1 MFSRHTFH
9 RLTLHRTLF
18 MGVCF
23 LALLI
28 GCGSPAPKVYHVGVM
43 SGLDYFSGSLD
54 GFKAKMTE
62 LGYQEGKNITYDIQR
77 TNVDPPKEAAI
88 LKKFVD
94 DKVDLIFS
102 FPTEVSLA
110 AKAATKGTNVP
121 VVFAD
126 AVVEDTSLI
135 DSVSQPGGNIT
146 GVRFAGQALAVKRL
160 EILHEL
166 APNAKRIWVTF
177 LKGYPI
183 VEPELQVLRPAAA
196 SMALTLVEVP
206 ATSIADIQSDL
217 DAREKSADIGID
229 AMLIIPEP
237 LTVSIEPFA
246 IFAKFASRHNLPV
259 GGTDL
264 NTGQYRSLF
273 GLTPDNVVSGQQA
286 AFLADKIFRGTPAG
300 TLPVVT
306 PENVFVIDYR
316 VAQGLG
322 LTVNDGLLQM
332 ANQVIR

>member
-1 MFSRHTFH
+1 MFSHHTFH

-18 MGVCF
+18 IGVCF
-23 LALLI
+23 LSLLL

-43 SGLDYFSGSLD
+43 SGLDYFAGSLD

-62 LGYQEGKNITYDIQR
+62 LGYVEGKNIVYDVQR

-102 FPTEVSLA
+102 FPTEVSIA
-110 AKAATKGTNVP
+110 AKAATKGSNVP

-126 AVVEDTSLI
+126 AVTEGTNLV
-135 DSVSQPGGNIT
+135 DSVPQPGGNIT
-146 GVRFAGQALAVKRL
+146 GVRFPGQALAVKRL

-196 SMALTLVEVP
+196 SMGLTLIEVP
-206 ATSIADIQSDL
+206 ATGIPDIQADL
-217 DAREKSADIGID
+217 DAREKAADIGID

-246 IFAKFASRHNLPV
+246 VFAKFAARHDIPV
-259 GGTDL
+259 GGADL
-264 NTGQYRSLF
+264 NTGEYRSLF
-273 GLTPDNVVSGQQA
+273 GLVPDSVAVGKQA
-286 AFLADKIFRGTPAG
+286 ALLADKIFKGTPAG
-300 TLPVVT
+300 TIPVVT
-306 PENVFVIDYR
+306 PENVFVINYR

-322 LTVNDGLLQM
+322 LNVNDGLLQM

>member
-1 MFSRHTFH
+1 MFSHRNFH
-9 RLTLHRTLF
+9 RRNLHRALLV
-18 MGVCF
+18 GVCF
-23 LALLI
+23 ISLLL
-28 GCGSPAPKVYHVGVM
+28 GCGNPAPKVYHVGVM
-43 SGLDYFSGSLD
+43 SGLDFFSGSLD

-62 LGYQEGKNITYDIQR
+62 LGYQEGKNITYDVQR
-77 TNVDPPKEAAI
+77 TNVDPPKEQAI

-102 FPTEVSLA
+102 YPTEVSLA
-110 AKAATKGTNVP
+110 AKAAVKGSNVQ

-126 AVVEDTSLI
+126 AVTDGTNLV
-135 DSVSQPGGNIT
+135 DSVPKPGGNIT
-146 GVRFAGQALAVKRL
+146 GVRFPGPALAVKRL

-183 VEPELQVLRPAAA
+183 VEPELEVLRPAAA
-196 SMALTLVEVP
+196 SMGLTLVEVP
-206 ATSIADIQSDL
+206 ATGIPDIQADL
-217 DAREKSADIGID
+217 DAREKAADIGID

-246 IFAKFASRHNLPV
+246 VFAKFAARHDIPV

-264 NTGQYRSLF
+264 DTGEYRSLF
-273 GLTPDNVVSGQQA
+273 GLTPDSVTSGQQA
-286 AFLADKIFRGTPAG
+286 ALLADKIFKGTPAG
-300 TLPVVT
+300 TIPVVT

-322 LTVNDGLLQM
+322 LSVGDGLLQM